1 MIKIILKSGK
11 DDAVKRFHPWIF
23 SGAIKK
29 MYGAPVDGDLVYVY
43 NNKDEFLALGHYQNS
58 SIAVRIISF
67 EDCPIDLNFWT
78 GKIRAA
84 YEYRKQAGIT
94 NSEVYRLIHA
104 EGDGLP
110 GLIVDYY
117 NGHLVLQCH
126 SIGMHKHLDAIAEAL
141 KCIYSGSIKVI
152 YDKSSET
159 LPRHLGTANR
169 FLFGQEQACEINE
182 NGCRFAIDYVEGQ
195 KTGFFIDQRENR
207 LLLQKYC
214 EEKTVLNT
222 FCYTGGFSIY
232 ALKGGAALVHSVDS
246 SKKAIALT
254 DKNVHLNGFGDDKHK
269 SFAADTLEFIKST
282 DMLYDIIILDPPAYA
297 KHNDVKHNAVQGY
310 KRLNQEAIQR
320 INTGGLLF
328 TFSCSQVVSPLLFK
342 STVIAAAI
350 SAERKVRIMHQLSQ
364 PPDHPINAFHPEG
377 EYLKGLVVHVT

>member
-1 MIKIILKSGK
+1 
-11 DDAVKRFHPWIF
+11 
-23 SGAIKK
+23 

-350 SAERKVRIMHQLSQ
+350 SAGRKVRIMHQLSQ